1 MNGVRAIFMRK
12 GYLLTALAAAA
23 LLAASPGTASAQ
35 NTTGVTIT
43 GPSLSTV
50 NEGGTATYTV
60 AISGYIPKAVDGNN
74 DGEISADE
82 DVDAGNVTVTLAVS
96 NDTTT
101 ASTAGDDGDVNT
113 NTGVSVSF
121 PVQGNT
127 STTLT
132 PYVTASKTIS
142 VTTNHDPDAEDEN
155 FTLAFSIAGAEKLR
169 TAAGHTVSGETAGTN
184 ISLAPAGPYNPT
196 ALKIK
201 DDEEQT
207 YVLALSPAN
216 QLPMEGTPVTV
227 SLTALPAHEDG
238 NGSVQVN
245 IDKQGVGWGVAIAG
259 KNADGADST
268 DNPTLIGKNTTDTL
282 ANSATVTINNPGN
295 DGNRA
300 DDTVTVSAHTGV
312 AGASMQTGSLTFTLT
327 DVNKL
332 QAVTAKVVDK
342 NGKALD
348 PQPTS
353 VNEGDTIKIAVM
365 PLDAKTG
372 RVTTATEALDIA
384 LAPSGSADA
393 RDYRPFGAAIKIG
406 AGQNMSNV
414 VDLEVETDEDVGME
428 TLVFDATVSG
438 VATNGT
444 ETSTNAGV
452 LSIDIEDAT
461 AKKIT
466 HKSDADTTAAVEAAI
481 AAGGGDEG
489 LNPGESFTVM
499 MNDLFGPPSDGYT
512 ASYGASVS
520 AGGVV
525 SYSATGDSI
534 TVTAEKAGEA
544 TVTVTATAKA
554 AMASATGSQS
564 VSNTAD
570 VTFDV
575 TVTDKVLTLTLDAPG
590 AMDGNVVEG
599 KGYDVTVTANRAVMG
614 DTEVTFM
621 RGDMSEA
628 DVRDYSIDAVTIMD
642 GETTATARLMVT
654 EDMTDDAGSG
664 MGEALHLYAMAGDT
678 MSNTLE
684 LTIWD
689 EAVPALPLIAQ
700 LLLALFL
707 MAGGS
712 RLYRRRQG

>member
-1 MNGVRAIFMRK
+1 M
-12 GYLLTALAAAA
+12 
-23 LLAASPGTASAQ
+23 
-35 NTTGVTIT
+35 
-43 GPSLSTV
+43 
-50 NEGGTATYTV
+50 
-60 AISGYIPKAVDGNN
+60 
-74 DGEISADE
+74 
-82 DVDAGNVTVTLAVS
+82 
-96 NDTTT
+96 
-101 ASTAGDDGDVNT
+101 
-113 NTGVSVSF
+113 
-121 PVQGNT
+121 
-127 STTLT
+127 
-132 PYVTASKTIS
+132 
-142 VTTNHDPDAEDEN
+142 TTNHDPDAENEKFSLT
-155 FTLAFSIAGAEKLR
+155 FTLANNGLLR
-169 TAAGHTVSGETAGTN
+169 TTSGRANTGDDTARGKNIAFPDDGIDNNTAGTQYGT
-184 ISLAPAGPYNPT
+184 SLT
-196 ALKIK
+196 ID

-207 YVLALSPAN
+207 YVLALSPN
-216 QLPMEGTPVTV
+216 QLPTEGNDVV
-227 SLTALPAHEDG
+227 LLLSASPAHEDG
-238 NGSVQVN
+238 SGKVQVN
-245 IDKQGVGWGVAIAG
+245 IDKRGADWGVVIT
-259 KNADGADST
+259 DGAST
-268 DNPTLIGKNTTDTL
+268 PNTETQPVTVDATADNDVL
-282 ANSATVTINNPGN
+282 TVTINNPGN

-312 AGASMQTGSLTFTLT
+312 AGASELTDSLTFTLT
-327 DVNKL
+327 DLHKL

-342 NGKALD
+342 NGKVLD

-353 VNEGDTIKIAVM
+353 VEEGDTIKIAVM

-372 RVTTATEALDIA
+372 KVTTASEALDIA

-393 RDYRPFGAAIKIG
+393 QDYRPLAAIKIG
-406 AGQNMSNV
+406 ANQNKSNV
-414 VDLEVETDEDVGME
+414 VDLVVETDEDVGSE
-428 TLVFDATVSG
+428 TLTFDATVSG

-466 HKSDADTTAAVEAAI
+466 HKSDADTTAAVDAAI

-499 MNDLFGPPSDGYT
+499 MDDLFEPAAAGYT

-554 AMASATGSQS
+554 ASASATGSQS

-590 AMDGNVVEG
+590 VMDGNVVEG

-628 DVRDYSIDAVTIMD
+628 DVRDYSIDAVTIKD
-642 GETTATARLMVT
+642 GETMATARLMVT